1 MAATPPFVAVLPFM
15 VQKKITR
22 RGFVKVVGAAGA
34 FMIVPRHVLGQ
45 GQTPPSEKLN
55 VACIGLGWP
64 GRKDTD
70 ALAATDNIVALC
82 DVDTNREPDFR
93 KKYEKAKNFVD
104 YRRMLDEMG
113 KTIDAVIVA
122 TPDHSHAV
130 LAIAAMKLGKHVYC
144 EKPLAHSIREVREMM
159 KVAKEQKLVTQ
170 TGNQGHSS
178 DSIRLFCEWIWDGA
192 IGNVH
197 TIHAGCSIVNT
208 GMDKLAEVRSS
219 RVQPPSNLNWDLWL
233 GPAMERPFNPAYLP
247 ETWRGWVPFGDGT
260 LGDWTCHV
268 IDPVFW
274 ALELGAPTSVV
285 AEVKDWDR
293 KTQGDVYPKGEIVT
307 FEFPAK
313 ETSHGKRGPVKLVWY
328 TGNQPIPRPEML
340 EADRKAVDT
349 GAVVYGDKGAI
360 MYGSHGAGGVR
371 IIPES
376 AMKAYKQPKHS
387 IPRVPGGGH
396 EQDWAKA
403 IKAGG
408 RAGSD
413 FSYGGPLTE
422 IALGGIIAVKLM
434 GQKLEW
440 DAEKMEFENN
450 REANALISPPMRK
463 GWEL

>member
-1 MAATPPFVAVLPFM
+1 
-15 VQKKITR
+15 
-22 RGFVKVVGAAGA
+22 
-34 FMIVPRHVLGQ
+34 
-45 GQTPPSEKLN
+45 
-55 VACIGLGWP
+55 VACVGLGWP

-70 ALAATDNIVALC
+70 AVAASDNIVALC
-82 DVDTNREPDFR
+82 DVDTNREPEFR
-93 KKYEKAKNFVD
+93 KKYQKAKNFVD
-104 YRRMLDEMG
+104 YRLMLDEMG

-130 LAIAAMKLGKHVYC
+130 IAVAAMKLGKHVYC
-144 EKPLAHSIREVREMM
+144 EKPLAHSIYEVRAMM
-159 KVAKEQKLVTQ
+159 KAAAENKVVTQ

-197 TIHAGCSIVNT
+197 TIHAGCSIVNS
-208 GMDKLAEVRSS
+208 GMDRLADVRTN
-219 RVQPPSNLNWDLWL
+219 RPAVPANLNWDLWL
-233 GPAMERPFNPAYLP
+233 GPAQERPYHPAYLH

-268 IDPVFW
+268 LDPVFW

-285 AEVKDWDR
+285 AEVKDYDR
-293 KTQGDVYPKGEIVT
+293 KTQGDVYPKGEVIS
-307 FEFPAK
+307 FEFPSRQTA
-313 ETSHGKRGPVKLVWY
+313 HGTRGSVKLKWY
-328 TGNQPIPRPEML
+328 TGTQKIPRPENL
-340 EADRKAVDT
+340 EKDRTAVDT

-376 AMKAYKQPKHS
+376 AMKAYKQPKKS

-396 EQDWAKA
+396 EQDWIKA
-403 IKAGG
+403 IKSGG
-408 RAGSD
+408 KAGSD
-413 FSYGGPLTE
+413 FAYGGPLTE
-422 IALGGIIAVKLM
+422 IALVGLIAAKLV

-440 DAEKMEFENN
+440 NSEKMEFRNN
-450 REANALISPPMRK
+450 AEANALVKPEFRK